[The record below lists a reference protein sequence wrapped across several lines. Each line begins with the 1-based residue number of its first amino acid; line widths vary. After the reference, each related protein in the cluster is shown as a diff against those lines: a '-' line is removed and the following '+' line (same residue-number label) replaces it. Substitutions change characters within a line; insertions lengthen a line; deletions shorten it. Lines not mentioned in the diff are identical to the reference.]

1 MNYTV
6 SDFYKTF
13 QHGLKIIAGHG
24 GMSRTI
30 ADPGILDY
38 ELDVVLRD
46 KFLHTNFH
54 KNQLVVTTFS
64 CAKDNPFMVSD
75 AIKHLVA
82 KDTSCLVIKNV
93 FKLPIHETIL
103 RYADA
108 KNFPIFLIET
118 QEIYIE
124 DLICE
129 VARCCRIRSDM
140 LYFRK
145 MLSQIFSLPLSSEEI
160 ITNLKKIN
168 PSCQEQFFTIYIK
181 LNDLQSDLCPEA
193 YYDHFCRSD
202 LNVPSNALILLE
214 NSLLYIHSEDN
225 INKKFSDS
233 FITHIL
239 QILLCKEPYSG
250 CGVSQYHL
258 TMAEF
263 KISLQESV
271 YAASMPPPPGVLSY
285 TKYNSLGSYRIIF
298 PFVQSSEM
306 NRYAKD
312 ILKTTEDYDIENN
325 SHLLNTLQVYI
336 ETNCDLTATAEKL
349 SQHKNTIRYRLNK
362 IKDLTGLDYKNFTD
376 LEQLSLALRIY
387 QCRNHLL
394 PRQLF

>member
-6 SDFYKTF
+6 SDFYETF
-13 QHGLKIIAGHG
+13 HYGLKIIAGHG
-24 GMSRTI
+24 GMSRI
-30 ADPGILDY
+30 ISDPGILDY
-38 ELDVVLRD
+38 ELDAVLRD
-46 KFLHTNFH
+46 KYLHTNFH
-54 KNQLVVTTFS
+54 ENQLVVTTFS

-75 AIKHLVA
+75 AIKHLIA
-82 KDTSCLVIKNV
+82 KDVSCLVIKNV

-108 KNFPIFLIET
+108 KNFPIFLIDT

-124 DLICE
+124 NIICE
-129 VARCCRIRSDM
+129 VNRCCRLRSDM

-181 LNDLQSDLCPEA
+181 LDTLQSNLCPEA
-193 YYDHFCRSD
+193 YYDRFCCSD

-239 QILLCKEPYSG
+239 QILLCEDPYSG

-271 YAASMPPPPGVLSY
+271 YAASMPSEISSY
-285 TKYNSLGSYRIIF
+285 TKYSCLGSYRIIF

-325 SHLLNTLQVYI
+325 SHLLNTLQIYI
-336 ETNCDLTATAEKL
+336 ETNCDLTATAKKL

-387 QCRNHLL
+387 QCRSHLL
-394 PRQLF
+394 PQQLF